1 MSLKEETAIFKP
13 ERSLTPKEKRLL
25 IALFSGIISLIIVAA
40 TYLAFFDIIRV
51 FQENV
56 WDEYY
61 HLKQRFF
68 ADRPSK
74 SLIVVEYD
82 LKTFNELGPIEN
94 NISAWRSIILKIA
107 SKARVV
113 VIDCGLGEEGVQGE
127 PRIETENIPQNIV
140 FPLYARGIITRE
152 NTVEGRFWKPLCLEY
167 IKDSQLNY
175 GHTVFYVDKDGV
187 VRKIPAQVIVTKDS
201 KLALSLEAVKLYSK
215 KDIKIVEAGGS
226 SFLYLGNRRILLER
240 GGSFRP
246 NFYQPEN
253 FQKLSF
259 ADIYFGR
266 VPLTTFNDKLVLIG
280 INLPGW
286 GLRYLYPLEKQR
298 LSSSITIQAGAISS
312 LLENKVFSVQPA
324 AYFYFFAVLLLLVIS
339 FIFAWTSVTVSAV
352 LAFII
357 LILWF
362 LLTFYFYTQYMLIDS
377 IFLPLAVILDFAF
390 VHAFLHAQEEKEKL
404 MVENIFSRYLKPE
417 IVKKIVENPEMALEA
432 LKGTN
437 RLASVMFADIRGF
450 TSFCEKKKPEEVV
463 RVLNMIFE
471 KATEAIFSEDGMID
485 KFIGDGIMV
494 LFNVPDDQPDH
505 ADRAIKASIKVMQ
518 VLKEM
523 NLGLM
528 FGIGINTGEVV
539 AGNIGSSKRM
549 EYTAIGDTV
558 NTASRICSIAGPGEI
573 LISENTK
580 NYLQGEYRLE
590 EAGEWS
596 LKGKEEKLKLFRV
609 IYDYN

>member
-1 MSLKEETAIFKP
+1 MVILKHERGLTA
-13 ERSLTPKEKRLL
+13 KEKRLL

-51 FQENV
+51 FQENI

-61 HLKQRFF
+61 HLKQRFVT
-68 ADRPSK
+68 DRPSD
-74 SLIVVEYD
+74 LLVVVEYD
-82 LKTFNELGPIEN
+82 VKTFNELGPIERN
-94 NISAWRSIILKIA
+94 VSAWRNIILKIA

-113 VIDCGLGEEGVQGE
+113 AIDCGLGEEGVQGG
-127 PRIETENIPQNIV
+127 PRIKTENIPGNIV
-140 FPLYARGIITRE
+140 FPLYAKGISTRE
-152 NTVEGRFWKPLCLEY
+152 NIVEGRFWKPLCLKY
-167 IKDSQLNY
+167 IKDSKINY
-175 GHTVFYVDKDGV
+175 GHTVFYIDKDGI
-187 VRKIPAQVIVTKDS
+187 VRKIPAQVIVAEEA
-201 KLALSLEAVKLYSK
+201 KLALSLEAVKLFSK
-215 KDIKIVEAGGS
+215 KDIKVVEAGGN
-226 SFLYLGNRRILLER
+226 SFLYLGNKRILLER

-246 NFYQPEN
+246 NFYQPDD
-253 FQKLSF
+253 FQKISF
-259 ADIYFGR
+259 ADIYLGR
-266 VPLTTFNDKLVLIG
+266 VPLATFEDKLVLVG
-280 INLPGW
+280 ISLPGW
-286 GLRYLYPLEKQR
+286 GLRYLYPLKKQK
-298 LSSSITIQAGAISS
+298 LSSSVSIQAGAISS
-312 LLENKVFSVQPA
+312 VLENKVFTVQPA
-324 AYFYFFAVLLLLVIS
+324 TYFYLIAILLLLAIS
-339 FIFAWTSVTVSAV
+339 FIFAWTSVTFSAV
-352 LAFII
+352 LAFFI
-357 LILWF
+357 LIVWF
-362 LLTFYFYTQYMLIDS
+362 FLSFYFYNQYILIDS
-377 IFLPLAVILDFAF
+377 VFLPLAVILDFAF

-404 MVENIFSRYLKPE
+404 LVENIFSRYLKPE

-450 TSFCEKKKPEEVV
+450 TSFCEKRKPEEVV

-505 ADRAIKASIKVMQ
+505 ADRAIKASIKIMQ

-573 LISENTK
+573 LISESTK
-580 NYLQGEYRLE
+580 NHLQGNYRLE

-596 LKGKEEKLKLFRV
+596 FKGKEEKLKLFRV